1 MISNFDQ
8 VKEILSPS
16 FNVMMA
22 FFQAEVRPACAVR
35 LRRALPRTL
44 IVLTLVTLTLNSSC
58 TACRICGLVAR
69 RSATTVYWLSGR
81 SLILGF
87 PLSSKTGLPAL
98 SRSKKRTFWLDCRV
112 PFSVRRTVLMISKGF
127 MLFFVQTGFDLFK
140 RAPSEEEFVR
150 AQHVVG
156 VERIAGGQRNERQI
170 ACGQHEVLVHTGG
183 NNQRRSVQFQGGNH
197 LREGLGFVRSQFQV
211 VHDHHVA
218 SLEPFAQR
226 LAQRE
231 RTGFLGNFLREVAR
245 FGTENDATADPQRG
259 SEGTGTGATG
269 AFLLPRFP
277 VRAGSFRSPL
287 WVGGATALGRAI
299 GDDGIVDG
307 LRAFS
312 VFNHGELHF
321 EFALIF
327 SFEIFNGNFHGSLFL
342 GSGFRFGD

>member
-16 FNVMMA
+16 FNVTMA

-87 PLSSKTGLPAL
+87 PLSSKTGLPVL
-98 SRSKKRTFWLDCRV
+98 SRSKKRTVWVDCFV
-112 PFSVRRTVLMISKGF
+112 PFSVSRTVLMISKGF
-127 MLFFVQTGFDLFK
+127 MLFLVQTGFDLFK
-140 RAPSEEEFVR
+140 RAPGEKEFVQ

-156 VERIAGGQRNERQI
+156 VERIAGGQRNERQV
-170 ACGQHEVLVHTGG
+170 ARGQNKILVNAGG

-197 LREGLGFVRSQFQV
+197 FRESLGFVRSQLQV
-211 VHDHHVA
+211 VHDHNVA

-226 LAQRE
+226 LAQ
-231 RTGFLGNFLREVAR
+231 
-245 FGTENDATADPQRG
+245 
-259 SEGTGTGATG
+259 
-269 AFLLPRFP
+269 
-277 VRAGSFRSPL
+277 
-287 WVGGATALGRAI
+287 
-299 GDDGIVDG
+299 
-307 LRAFS
+307 
-312 VFNHGELHF
+312 
-321 EFALIF
+321 
-327 SFEIFNGNFHGSLFL
+327 
-342 GSGFRFGD
+342 